1 MIVQRLPWDSD
12 FFNLAVG
19 CLDISAG
26 GAVAEASRAVKSC
39 DLDVVYLRVENPTK
53 DQLEEL
59 SVLAPLVDHKIV
71 YEKKVPVDPV
81 VVRDE
86 LLPYEGVAT
95 DALVELAWVS
105 GRYSRF
111 RLDPRFRSHYQRL
124 YRTWL
129 VRSMEADLAD
139 IVFVQYVGD
148 VQAGF
153 VTVVANDCVSQ
164 IGLIAVAE
172 AYRGQGIGNNLLQ
185 NVDAWCQQSG
195 TKLVRVVTQKQ
206 NSAAGRLYENH
217 GYQIAKTFSVYHY
230 WKP

>member
-1 MIVQRLPWDSD
+1 LIVQRLPWDSE

-19 CLDISAG
+19 CLDIAAG
-26 GAVAEASRAVKSC
+26 DAVADASKAVKSC
-39 DLDVVYLRVENPTK
+39 DLDVVYLRVENPTE

-81 VVRDE
+81 VVQNK
-86 LLPYEGVAT
+86 LPPYEGDAT
-95 DALVELAWVS
+95 DALVELAWAS
-105 GRYSRF
+105 GTYSRF
-111 RLDPRFRSHYQRL
+111 RVDPRFRSHYQRL
-124 YRTWL
+124 YQTWL
-129 VRSMEADLAD
+129 VRSLEADLAD
-139 IVFVQYVGD
+139 RVFVQCVGD

-153 VTVVANDCVSQ
+153 VTVASNDHISQ

-195 TKLVRVVTQKQ
+195 TKLIRVVTQKQ
-206 NSAAGRLYENH
+206 NSAAGRLYEKH
-217 GYQIAKTFSVYHY
+217 GYQIAKTLHVYHY